1 MTNAGF
7 WRILFVGDEAYLSA
21 NTERNFVMNGIASTR
36 ERAPALN
43 AIVLQRL
50 EGLVALGFGV
60 IAYASLGQSWL
71 VFAVLFLAPDL
82 FMLGYLL
89 SARIGAMSY
98 NLGHTYVA
106 PALLA
111 LLGFLV
117 GPLAFGLAA
126 IWVAHIGFDRML
138 GYGLKLNGGF
148 EQTHLGLIG
157 KARRK

>member
-1 MTNAGF
+1 MT
-7 WRILFVGDEAYLSA
+7 S
-21 NTERNFVMNGIASTR
+21 IASNR
-36 ERAPALN
+36 DRSFALN

-50 EGLVALGFGV
+50 EGLAALGFGV
-60 IAYASLGQSWL
+60 FAYALLGQSWL
-71 VFAVLFLAPDL
+71 VFGLLFLAPDL
-82 FMLGYLL
+82 FMLGYLR
-89 SARIGAMSY
+89 SARIGAMTY

-111 LLGFLV
+111 LTGFVV
-117 GPLAFGLAA
+117 GPVTFGLAA

>member
-1 MTNAGF
+1 MSSLAATQNRYF
-7 WRILFVGDEAYLSA
+7 
-21 NTERNFVMNGIASTR
+21 
-36 ERAPALN
+36 ALN

-50 EGLVALGFGV
+50 EGLAAVGLGVA
-60 IAYASLGQSWL
+60 AYAALGQSWL
-71 VFAVLFLAPDL
+71 VFAMLFLAPDL
-82 FMLGYLL
+82 FMLGYLR
-89 SARIGAMSY
+89 SAPVGALIY
-98 NLGHTYVA
+98 NLGHTYVT

-111 LLGFLV
+111 LLGFVV
-117 GPLAFGLAA
+117 GPVAFGLAA

>member
-1 MTNAGF
+1 
-7 WRILFVGDEAYLSA
+7 
-21 NTERNFVMNGIASTR
+21 MNGIASTR

-82 FMLGYLL
+82 FMLGYLR

-126 IWVAHIGFDRML
+126 IWVAHIGFDRMR